1 MTKLDPSE
9 KIFHSLE
16 AMGKKIFAIETAPI
30 THGTFNFDIG
40 HKTSIQ
46 TAETDGLLFLKD
58 SKKLKQLPAP
68 WCYLDYPEVVFEL
81 KMRGEDPSRK
91 NLKRAFLQRQAR
103 EFFRYDKEPG
113 FEGNLPL
120 CFVAAKIPEEL
131 LRYTTARAL
140 DKQKICH
147 KATSSLFDL
156 YFVSSNL
163 LPLEEVLIPFL
174 VTRDGAPLESFFRW
188 VATKRDQDWVS
199 LLLDVFTMPQ
209 DFVDEVMDIVAK
221 VNDPNRLARRE
232 VITKQFFKSD
242 PDLKAKFDQAARNEG
257 RQEGRQEAQLEML
270 KNMLVLKLGRA
281 LTKKEGGFF
290 EQELTRL
297 GADDIGKRVM
307 EKDKKELVAWLSP
320 KAAAPKKPATKKA
333 PTKKP
338 TKKKTTH

>member
-1 MTKLDPSE
+1 MTRLDPSE

-16 AMGKKIFAIETAPI
+16 AMGKKIFALETMPI

-58 SKKLKQLPAP
+58 PKKLKQLPLP

-81 KMRGEDPSRK
+81 KMRGEDPTRK

-120 CFVAAKIPEEL
+120 CFVAAKIPDEL
-131 LRYTTARAL
+131 LRYTRAKAL
-140 DKQKICH
+140 DKQKSCH

-174 VTRDGAPLESFFRW
+174 VTRDGAPLDDFFRW
-188 VATKRDQDWVS
+188 VATKRPQDWIS

-209 DFVDEVMDIVAK
+209 DFVDEVMDIVAS
-221 VNDPNRLARRE
+221 VNDPNRMARRE

-242 PDLKAKFDQAARNEG
+242 PDLKAKFDLEARH
-257 RQEGRQEAQLEML
+257 EAQLEML
-270 KNMLVLKLGRA
+270 QNMLVLKLGRA
-281 LTKKEGGFF
+281 TTKKEGAFF

-297 GADDIGKRVM
+297 GADDIGKRLM

-320 KAAAPKKPATKKA
+320 KAAAPSKPATKKA
-333 PTKKP
+333 PAKKP
-338 TKKKTTH
+338 AKKKTTH